1 MRIINIKK
9 SGCGIGNVKQYK
21 RVYGNGLTD
30 DIYQMASIPGIK
42 PTEVLRNI
50 SVKKSMTPKR
60 YISFE

>member
-1 MRIINIKK
+1 
-9 SGCGIGNVKQYK
+9 VKPFK
-21 RVYGNGLTD
+21 RVYGNGLSD
-30 DIYQMASIPGIK
+30 DIYQMACTPGIK